1 MASKLTK
8 ASKYRAKRTTTADGI
23 THASKKQ
30 SIRWVLL
37 RQLERSGEII
47 NLRREVPF
55 KLNVNGVHVCT
66 YRADHVYEKPVAS
79 AHNGATGYFSTV
91 VEDVKGMLTATYKLK
106 KRLMKAV
113 HNIDIL
119 EV

>member
-1 MASKLTK
+1 MKSTK
-8 ASKYRAKRTTTADGI
+8 PKRSKYRAKRTTTPDGI

-30 SIRWVLL
+30 SVRWVLL

-66 YRADHVYEKPVAS
+66 YRADHVYDKPLKKLGGG
-79 AHNGATGYFSTV
+79 HTETV
-91 VEDVKGMLTATYKLK
+91 VEDVKGFKTPSYRLK
-106 KRLMKAV
+106 KKLMSAV
-113 HNIDIL
+113 LGIEIL